1 MSGAEVIF
9 VSAARTAIGDFGG
22 SLKDV
27 AATTLGA
34 HAARAAISR
43 SGLAAEE
50 IGQTVV
56 GNVIHGEPRDMYI
69 SRVVAME
76 AGVPKEAPAL
86 TVNRLC
92 GSGLQAILTA
102 AHAIMLGDAETA
114 LAGGAESMSRAGYLL
129 PGARWGQRM
138 GNAQAADMMVGVLT
152 DPFGHGHMGV
162 TAETVSQRYDV
173 SREAQDAAAL
183 ESHRR
188 AAHAISAGY
197 FKEQIAPFELSGRKG
212 TVVFDTDEHV
222 RREASLEDFTRLRPV
237 FAKGGTV
244 TAGNSSGIND
254 GAGAVVLASREA
266 VAKRGLTPLARLVSW
281 GLAGVDPAEMGM
293 GPVPAVRTAL
303 ARAGIGVADLDVIES
318 NEAFAAQSCAV
329 GAALGFDPAKVNPNG
344 GAIALGHPVGATG
357 AILTVKILHELKRI
371 GGKYGLVTMC
381 IGGGQG
387 IAMVV
392 EAA

>member
-1 MSGAEVIF
+1 MSGAEVFF

>member
-1 MSGAEVIF
+1 MSGAEVFF

-22 SLKDV
+22 SLKDLP
-27 AATTLGA
+27 ATTLGA

-50 IGQTVV
+50 IGQSVV

-197 FKEQIAPFELSGRKG
+197 FKDQIAPFELSGRKG

-222 RREASLEDFTRLRPV
+222 RREASLDDFTRLRPV

-392 EAA
+392 ESA

>member
-1 MSGAEVIF
+1 MSGAEVFF

-27 AATTLGA
+27 PATTLGA

-86 TVNRLC
+86 TANRLC

-173 SREAQDAAAL
+173 SLEAQDAAAL

-188 AAHAISAGY
+188 AAHAISAGN
-197 FKEQIAPFELSGRKG
+197 FKDQIAPFELSGRKG

-266 VAKRGLTPLARLVSW
+266 VAKRGLKPLASLVSW

>member
-1 MSGAEVIF
+1 MSGAEVFF

-27 AATTLGA
+27 PATTLGA

-197 FKEQIAPFELSGRKG
+197 FKDQIAPFELSGRKG
-212 TVVFDTDEHV
+212 TVIFDTDEHV
-222 RREASLEDFTRLRPV
+222 RREASLDDFTRLRPV

>member
-1 MSGAEVIF
+1 MSGAEVFFI
-9 VSAARTAIGDFGG
+9 SAARTAIGDFGG

-27 AATTLGA
+27 PATTLGA

-50 IGQTVV
+50 IGQSVV

-102 AHAIMLGDAETA
+102 AHGIMLGDAETA

-138 GNAQAADMMVGVLT
+138 GNAQAADMMVGVPT

-197 FKEQIAPFELSGRKG
+197 FKDQIAPFELSGRKG
-212 TVVFDTDEHV
+212 TVIFDTDEQV
-222 RREASLEDFTRLRPV
+222 RRKASLEDFSRLRPV
-237 FAKGGTV
+237 FANGGTV
-244 TAGNSSGIND
+244 AAGNSSGIND

-303 ARAGIGVADLDVIES
+303 ARAGIGVDDLDVIES

>member
-1 MSGAEVIF
+1 
-9 VSAARTAIGDFGG
+9 
-22 SLKDV
+22 
-27 AATTLGA
+27 
-34 HAARAAISR
+34 
-43 SGLAAEE
+43 
-50 IGQTVV
+50 
-56 GNVIHGEPRDMYI
+56 
-69 SRVVAME
+69 
-76 AGVPKEAPAL
+76 
-86 TVNRLC
+86 
-92 GSGLQAILTA
+92 
-102 AHAIMLGDAETA
+102 
-114 LAGGAESMSRAGYLL
+114 
-129 PGARWGQRM
+129 
-138 GNAQAADMMVGVLT
+138 MMVGVLT

-197 FKEQIAPFELSGRKG
+197 FKDEIAPFELSGRKG
-212 TVVFDTDEHV
+212 TVIFDTDEHV

-303 ARAGIGVADLDVIES
+303 ARAGIGVDDLDVIES

-387 IAMVV
+387 IAMIV

>member
-1 MSGAEVIF
+1 MSGAEVFF

-27 AATTLGA
+27 PATALGA

-50 IGQTVV
+50 IGQSVV

-102 AHAIMLGDAETA
+102 AHGIMLGDAEIA

-197 FKEQIAPFELSGRKG
+197 FKDEIAPFELSGRKG
-212 TVVFDTDEHV
+212 TVIFDTDEHV

-254 GAGAVVLASREA
+254 GAGAVVLASQEA
-266 VAKRGLTPLARLVSW
+266 VTKRGLTPLARLVSW

-303 ARAGIGVADLDVIES
+303 ARAGIGVDDLDVIES

>member
-1 MSGAEVIF
+1 MSGAEVFF

-27 AATTLGA
+27 PATTLGA
-34 HAARAAISR
+34 NAARAAISR

-50 IGQTVV
+50 IGQSVV

-102 AHAIMLGDAETA
+102 AHGIMLGDVETA

-197 FKEQIAPFELSGRKG
+197 FKDQIAPFELSGRKG
-212 TVVFDTDEHV
+212 TVIFDTDEHV

-254 GAGAVVLASREA
+254 GAGAVVLASQEA
-266 VAKRGLTPLARLVSW
+266 VTKRGLTPLARLVSW

-303 ARAGIGVADLDVIES
+303 ARAGIGVDDLDVIES

>member
-1 MSGAEVIF
+1 MSGAEVFF

-27 AATTLGA
+27 PATTLGA

-173 SREAQDAAAL
+173 SRDAQDAAAL

-197 FKEQIAPFELSGRKG
+197 FKDQIAPFELSGRKG
-212 TVVFDTDEHV
+212 TVIFDTDEHV
-222 RREASLEDFTRLRPV
+222 RREASLDDFTRLRPV